1 MQFYEFRQ
9 CNVRGRFVY
18 DSERGITKH
27 VVIEAATAKEANN
40 RAREIGLDFDDE
52 DACCGRRWVLAEDHD
67 GSGGY
72 DEPIVEDGCMP
83 ARELVPDASD
93 DELRGAHV
101 FVHYANGRVQPHAV
115 SLHHLA

>member
-1 MQFYEFRQ
+1 MTFYEFRQ
-9 CNVRGRFVY
+9 INTGGRYVY

-27 VVIEAATAKEANN
+27 VVIEAASAEEANH

-52 DACCGRRWVLAEDHD
+52 DNCCGQRWVPAEDFD

-72 DEPIVEDGCMP
+72 DEPIVEDGCTP
-83 ARELVPDASD
+83 ARELVPDAGD

-101 FVHYANGRVQPHAV
+101 FVHYADGRVQPHAV